1 MSMPS
6 QRFRDAL
13 SRWFLPGA
21 VYTFVGAGGKTTAMK
36 SVATFLAETGVKTRL
51 TTTTRVGIDEFEG
64 WTVSAVHGASELA
77 RALQEDTERLL
88 LIGRTAEE
96 SKKYEG
102 LDPKLIEALSLR
114 ADTVLLVEGDGSRR
128 LPMKAPRSHEPVI
141 PANSKTVFALMGAS
155 AFGEPIDE
163 AHCYN
168 NAKVLAVVGG
178 TASSFNP
185 PEIAALAANS
195 EGCSKGVL
203 PGMAFRLLLNQGD
216 LERKR
221 ELASAA
227 LRLAREKH
235 GIRGAL
241 VSFQKGELYDTT
253 DD

>member
-1 MSMPS
+1 
-6 QRFRDAL
+6 
-13 SRWFLPGA
+13 
-21 VYTFVGAGGKTTAMK
+21 
-36 SVATFLAETGVKTRL
+36 
-51 TTTTRVGIDEFEG
+51 
-64 WTVSAVHGASELA
+64 
-77 RALQEDTERLL
+77 
-88 LIGRTAEE
+88 
-96 SKKYEG
+96 
-102 LDPKLIEALSLR
+102 
-114 ADTVLLVEGDGSRR
+114 
-128 LPMKAPRSHEPVI
+128 
-141 PANSKTVFALMGAS
+141 MGAS